1 MLSDL
6 LNSAEDAEFF
16 DGFFEDDKMQDFWN
30 KFDSDNNGVIDLGE
44 GISAFEAIE
53 KAKSE
58 KNNKPQ
64 DIVLEEES
72 LDVSKETEN
81 ILEVKD
87 KLVAKDDV
95 SKNTAIE
102 ASEID
107 GNGKSL

>member
-1 MLSDL
+1 M
-6 LNSAEDAEFF
+6 
-16 DGFFEDDKMQDFWN
+16 
-30 KFDSDNNGVIDLGE
+30 
-44 GISAFEAIE
+44 
-53 KAKSE
+53 
-58 KNNKPQ
+58 
-64 DIVLEEES
+64 EEES

>member
-1 MLSDL
+1 MKQKIEAQIE
-6 LNSAEDAEFF
+6 NI
-16 DGFFEDDKMQDFWN
+16 N
-30 KFDSDNNGVIDLGE
+30 KSLEWI
-44 GISAFEAIE
+44 
-53 KAKSE
+53 

-102 ASEID
+102 AIEID

>member
-1 MLSDL
+1 MDKPKFAFMLMGPQYDP
-6 LNSAEDAEFF
+6 NKHTAH
-16 DGFFEDDKMQDFWN
+16 FELESKHTYIVSVRSF
-30 KFDSDNNGVIDLGE
+30 E
-44 GISAFEAIE
+44 EAIE

-102 ASEID
+102 AIEID
-107 GNGKSL
+107 GNGKCL

>member
-1 MLSDL
+1 METKKDNLKKVKDNQADEPPLSETECKNASDDAL
-6 LNSAEDAEFF
+6 PSETAE
-16 DGFFEDDKMQDFWN
+16 KS
-30 KFDSDNNGVIDLGE
+30 K
-44 GISAFEAIE
+44 E

-102 ASEID
+102 AIEID
-107 GNGKSL
+107 RNGKSL